1 MFEKY
6 HIYKIIKWLEILKI
20 ITIIDNVILL
30 SLNNKNSIK
39 NSSKQRKEKFYR

>member
-6 HIYKIIKWLEILKI
+6 HIYKIIKLLKILKI

-39 NSSKQRKEKFYR
+39 NSSK